1 MVGFFTVSMVVRPSS
16 GAGNAET
23 GKTANTAQNDS
34 ELLLDDPVKY
44 VQDYTKKKIRNLEKR
59 KSKLDG
65 YKAKMNKGETL
76 SKDQQEAGELL
87 LIKSNMNFQPFQTFK
102 MNFK

>member
-1 MVGFFTVSMVVRPSS
+1 MVVRPSS

-23 GKTANTAQNDS
+23 GKTANTAQTDS

-76 SKDQQEAGELL
+76 SKDQQEAVNKFGEV
-87 LIKSNMNFQPFQTFK
+87 SNVDLCV
-102 MNFK
+102 

>member
-1 MVGFFTVSMVVRPSS
+1 MVVRPSS
-16 GAGNAET
+16 GAGNTET

-76 SKDQQEAGELL
+76 SKDQQEAGEF
-87 LIKSNMNFQPFQTFK
+87 LILPNKLIFK
-102 MNFK
+102 RFRH

>member
-1 MVGFFTVSMVVRPSS
+1 MVVRPSS
-16 GAGNAET
+16 GAGNPET
-23 GKTANTAQNDS
+23 GKTGNAQNDS

-76 SKDQQEAGELL
+76 SKDQQEAGKF
-87 LIKSNMNFQPFQTFK
+87 IFMTRF
-102 MNFK
+102 